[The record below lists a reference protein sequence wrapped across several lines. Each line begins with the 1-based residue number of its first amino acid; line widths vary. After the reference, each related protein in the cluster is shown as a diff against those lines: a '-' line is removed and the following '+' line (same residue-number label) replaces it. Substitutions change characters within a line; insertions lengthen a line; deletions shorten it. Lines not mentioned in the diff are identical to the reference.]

1 MEWLLVIV
9 AIFVIFAILSFF
21 YRRSREEYDS
31 FVLQNGGLLFLT
43 RDEFKLYWDHNV
55 ALKSKS
61 SNYVRMYCV
70 YSVEYIVND
79 DVGGKMQH
87 TRYVRAPKA
96 FNELTI
102 TQKFLYIKMAYR
114 DEFDAR
120 IKVTDITFD
129 SLC

>member
-43 RDEFKLYWDHNV
+43 WDEFKLYWDHNV

-70 YSVEYIVND
+70 YSVEYIVSND
-79 DVGGKMQH
+79 IDGKMQH

-102 TQKFLYIKMAYR
+102 AQKFLYITMAYN
-114 DEFDAR
+114 DEFDTR